1 MASSPA
7 EDQFKPSI
15 RVSAPATIANL
26 GPGYDI
32 IGMALNE
39 PRDIVEVSLEREGG
53 DFIKVE
59 GAWSEAISCD
69 PKKNSASVAGR
80 AVLERAGRGDLY
92 LKMKLIKGVPPRSGL
107 GSSGASSAA
116 GAYSVNFL
124 LGMPLK
130 DEDLLQ
136 CAMEGERAACGSP
149 HADNVAPSLFGGV
162 VFVSSFKPIK
172 VVRFDALKNLEIVVI
187 TPEVEIGEEKTK
199 IARQILP
206 ASVPLQDMVLQT
218 QAFGKLLVGLMKGDV
233 RLMGEGVSGD
243 VIIERARAKL
253 IPRFEDLKLRAF
265 EAGAYGF
272 SISGAGPSVFALC
285 PTNMGKQLGVTLKSI
300 LEEAGIRSRYSVHRN
315 VEEGVRVV
323 S

>member
-1 MASSPA
+1 MVSSSVKSA
-7 EDQFKPSI
+7 LKSSV

-26 GPGYDI
+26 GPGYDV

-39 PRDIVEVSLEREGG
+39 PRDFVEVSLESRGE
-53 DFIKVE
+53 DFIEVE
-59 GAWSEAISCD
+59 GVRSESISCD
-69 PKKNSASVAGR
+69 PKKNSALVAGR
-80 AVLERAGRGDLY
+80 AVLERAGRGDLC
-92 LKMKLIKGVPPRSGL
+92 LKMKVIKGVPPRSGL

-116 GAYSVNFL
+116 GAYSVNVL

-130 DEDLLQ
+130 DEELLQ

-149 HADNVAPSLFGGV
+149 HADNVAPALFGGV
-162 VFVSSFKPIK
+162 VFISSFKPIK
-172 VVRFDALKNLEIVVI
+172 VIRFEALKDLEIVVI

-206 ASVPLQDMVLQT
+206 TSVPLQDMVRQT
-218 QAFGKLLVGLMKGDV
+218 QAFGKLLVGLMNRDV
-233 RLMGEGVSGD
+233 ALMGEGVSGD
-243 VIIERARAKL
+243 VVIERARAKL
-253 IPRFEDLKLRAF
+253 IPKFDYMKSCAL

-285 PTNMGKQLGVTLKSI
+285 PNNMGKQLGATLKSI
-300 LEEAGIRSRYSVHRN
+300 LEKDGIRSSYSVHRN
-315 VEEGVRVV
+315 VGEGVKVV

>member
-1 MASSPA
+1 MASSFA
-7 EDQFKPSI
+7 KTYTRSSV

-39 PRDIVEVSLEREGG
+39 PRDLVEVSLEKEGG
-53 DFIKVE
+53 DLVAIE
-59 GAWSEAISCD
+59 GVGSEAISCD
-69 PKKNSASVAGR
+69 PKKNSAAVAGR
-80 AVLERAGRGDLY
+80 AVLEKVGRDDLY
-92 LKMKLIKGVPPRSGL
+92 LKMKIIKGVPPKSGL

-116 GAYSVNFL
+116 GAYSVNLL
-124 LGMPLK
+124 LGMPLRG
-130 DEDLLQ
+130 EDLLQ

-149 HADNVAPSLFGGV
+149 HADNVAPALFGGV
-162 VFVSSFKPIK
+162 VFISSFKPIK

-206 ASVPLQDMVLQT
+206 ASVPLQDIVLQT

-233 RLMGEGVSGD
+233 VLMGEGISGD

-253 IPRFEDLKLRAF
+253 IPKFEDLKRRAL

-285 PTNMGKQLGVTLKSI
+285 SNNMGKQLGATLKSI
-300 LEEAGIRSRYSVHRN
+300 LEEEGIRSSCSVHRN
-315 VEEGVRVV
+315 AEEGVKVV